1 MNTVGSILKDTR
13 IKKGY
18 SLERVEQATKI
29 RVKFLFAIEADSY
42 ESLPSVSYAKG
53 FVKNYAEYLGLSSK
67 DVLAFFRRQT
77 ADVSRQSILPHTM
90 EREFKRSVFRLT
102 PARFLIL
109 LVSGF
114 LVIFLSYFLFQYR
127 RLQLPPQLSIESP
140 VHKLVTRDKRIDV
153 AGNTDADAA
162 VLVNG
167 VSVIVRSD
175 GKFFHQIELFPGV
188 NKITITS
195 TSRFGKTETVTR
207 EVGLDTSDGGR

>member
-1 MNTVGSILKDTR
+1 MNTVGIILKETR

-18 SLERVEQATKI
+18 SLEKVELATKI
-29 RVKFLFAIEADSY
+29 RVKFLLAIEADSY
-42 ESLPSVSYAKG
+42 DLLPSVSYAKG

-90 EREFKRSVFRLT
+90 EREFKRSFFRLT
-102 PARFLIL
+102 PSRFLML

-114 LVIFLSYFLFQYR
+114 LILFLSYFLFQYR
-127 RLQLPPQLSIESP
+127 RLQLPPVLVIDSP
-140 VHKLVTRDKRIDV
+140 VHKLVTRDKRIDIV
-153 AGNTDADAA
+153 GRTDTDAS
-162 VLVNG
+162 VIVNG

-175 GKFFHQIELFPGV
+175 GKFFHQLELFPGV

-195 TSRFGKTETVTR
+195 TSRFGKIASEVR
-207 EVGLDTSDGGR
+207 EVGLDTSELQR

>member
-1 MNTVGSILKDTR
+1 MRV
-13 IKKGY
+13 KKGY
-18 SLERVEQATKI
+18 TLERVEQATKI
-29 RVKFLFAIEADSY
+29 RIKFLLAIEADSY

-53 FVKNYAEYLGLSSK
+53 FVKNYADYLGLSSK

-77 ADVSRQSILPHTM
+77 ADVSRQSILPHAM

-102 PARFLIL
+102 PVRFLVL

-114 LVIFLSYFLFQYR
+114 LVLFLSYFLFQYR
-127 RLQLPPQLSIESP
+127 RLQLPPALKIESP
-140 VHKLVTRDKRIDV
+140 VHKLITRDKRIDV
-153 AGNTDADAA
+153 VGSTDTDAS

-195 TSRFGKTETVTR
+195 TSRLGKVASEIR
-207 EVGLDTSDGGR
+207 EVGLDISESER